1 MRRFNYDDSNEEY
14 RREVDRFFGEIGG
27 EEAILTPEEYE
38 AAMQEEQAIYNLQQ
52 KLVQQELNHR
62 LLRTAIRMVDNSFW
76 SKFYSLGTR
85 LQMIDKVFKRL
96 KKLEEQSDAKI

>member
-14 RREVDRFFGEIGG
+14 RKEVDRFFGEIGD
-27 EEAILTPEEYE
+27 EAVLNQKEYE
-38 AAMQEEQAIYNLQQ
+38 TVMKEEQAIYDFQQ
-52 KLVQQELNHR
+52 KLTQQEFNHR
-62 LLRTAIRMVDNSFW
+62 LLRTAIRMVNDSFW

-96 KKLEEQSDAKI
+96 KKLEE